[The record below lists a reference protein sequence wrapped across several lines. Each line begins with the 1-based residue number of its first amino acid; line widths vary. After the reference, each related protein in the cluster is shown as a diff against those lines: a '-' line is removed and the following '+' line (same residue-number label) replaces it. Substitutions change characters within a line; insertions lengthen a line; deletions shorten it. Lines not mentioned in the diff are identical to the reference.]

1 MKKEHIRVVLVFL
14 SFFLLNA
21 CLTVP
26 STRQSKL
33 DQSKE
38 TIVPITTLSVRSSPP
53 PTPVPTHSQPR
64 LALPLGVSI
73 EEMAYISNK
82 SGMAEIWLLNL
93 VTGTGKQLT
102 ETDCSNVAFTGGYVL
117 EGYVP
122 GVQYFIWAPDGLRI
136 AYLAT
141 CTHITKQARLNVLD
155 LETGSVI
162 PITDRAGE
170 SSYPSWAPSG
180 DRFIFTLPPDLMR
193 RGMYVAG
200 LNEQDEFEIEPI
212 EGTAWEDC
220 LAGCYNAVWSP
231 GGRHIAYQ
239 GPYVG
244 LGTGSRTYVS
254 IVDLDGN
261 HVVYEPAVDH
271 RTPWIHEPSSGGL
284 VWSNNG
290 HYLAIATGLGRT
302 GAHLVLAEVTDQAAI
317 MAEAFGLWQHFP
329 DGLIPF
335 GSSFRHPVFSPDDKT
350 LYFVS
355 LWPDNED
362 INVPFGTIYSVPVH
376 DLLHDSSPSPDVRIV
391 SPEDQLTGY
400 PSLSP
405 DGEWLIYAVKVG
417 EATEVWLQAVDG
429 TRRQRLIADG
439 FVNIQP
445 AWRLVDK

>member
-1 MKKEHIRVVLVFL
+1 MKRGHIRVVLVFL

-21 CLTVP
+21 CLAVP
-26 STRQSKL
+26 STRRPKP
-33 DQSKE
+33 DRPKG
-38 TIVPITTLSVRSSPP
+38 TIVPIATLSVQSSPP
-53 PTPVPTHSQPR
+53 PTTVSTHSQPR

-93 VTGTGKQLT
+93 VTGTEKQLT
-102 ETDCSNVAFTGGYVL
+102 ETDCSSVVFTGGYVP
-117 EGYVP
+117 EKYVS
-122 GVQYFIWAPDGLRI
+122 GVQYSTWSPDGQRI
-136 AYLAT
+136 AYLTT
-141 CTHITKQARLNVLD
+141 CTHVTNRARLNVFD
-155 LETGSVI
+155 LETGSI
-162 PITDRAGE
+162 ISITDQGGE
-170 SSYPSWAPSG
+170 STYLSWAPSG
-180 DRFIFTLPPDLMR
+180 DRLVFTLPPDLAR
-193 RGMYVAG
+193 RGMYIAK
-200 LNEQDEFEIEPI
+200 LSKQDEPEIEPI

-220 LAGCYNAVWSP
+220 LGGCYETVWSP
-231 GGRHIAYQ
+231 DGEHIAYR

-244 LGTGSRTYVS
+244 LPGAGWRTYVS

-335 GSSFRHPVFSPDDKT
+335 GSSFRHPAFSPDDKT

-355 LWPDNED
+355 LWPDTED
-362 INVPFGTIYSVPVH
+362 INLPFGTIYSVPVQ
-376 DLLHDSSPSPDVRIV
+376 DLLDRSLPDVQII
-391 SPEDQLTGY
+391 SPEDQLAGF
-400 PSLSP
+400 PSVSP
-405 DGEWLIYAVKVG
+405 DGKWLLHVVKVEG
-417 EATEVWLQAVDG
+417 ETEIWFQAVDG
-429 TRRQRLIADG
+429 THRQRLIGDG
-439 FVNIQP
+439 FMNTQP
-445 AWRLVDK
+445 AWRPQGK